1 VVILVPT
8 CRTLGERASFSSGK
22 LARAFLLLPLVVATA
37 LIALPVERAAALTDI
52 SGTWNLT
59 LLHPDVMGSIPCS
72 ASISQPGS
80 ALSASM
86 TCTGLGSGNLSGSI
100 NTTTGAFTLS
110 GPLGGYQMNMS
121 GTAAGDGNSMS
132 GTFTLPPI
140 PSNGTFSGF
149 RKSVPAPLGGVA
161 ELPQIDSA
169 PVAEPGASGEDMGV
183 VAGPAAVALGGAV
196 LIAFG
201 GAGWYLRRGRRNENA

>member
-1 VVILVPT
+1 M
-8 CRTLGERASFSSGK
+8 S
-22 LARAFLLLPLVVATA
+22 RAFRIGMLVSALVAAALLAPAA
-37 LIALPVERAAALTDI
+37 QRAAAAVDI
-52 SGTWNLT
+52 SGSWNIT
-59 LLHPDVMGSIPCS
+59 LLHPDAGGPIACS
-72 ASISQPGS
+72 ASISQPGT

-110 GPLGGYQMNMS
+110 GPIDGYQMNMS

-149 RKSVPAPLGGVA
+149 RKSGPVGGISLDPQVGALPLETRRSSGPSSGLVASFAGAAAALVLGGIA
-161 ELPQIDSA
+161 WHRRSRREL
-169 PVAEPGASGEDMGV
+169 
-183 VAGPAAVALGGAV
+183 
-196 LIAFG
+196 
-201 GAGWYLRRGRRNENA
+201 